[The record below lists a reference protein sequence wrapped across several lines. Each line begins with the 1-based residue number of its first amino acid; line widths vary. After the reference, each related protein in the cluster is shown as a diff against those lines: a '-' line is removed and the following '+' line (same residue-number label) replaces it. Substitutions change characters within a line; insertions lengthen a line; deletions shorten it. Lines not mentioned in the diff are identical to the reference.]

1 MTNSKDYSFKLACY
15 LLNYKEDDAAIS
27 ISEQPANKRKDNKK
41 NKQQLKAEVA
51 ELLKKIEVFHNPGLS
66 IFRHYRHMS
75 DRNLEIREAKSSLLE
90 DNHVFDR
97 YVLGI
102 LKEFCIITIAFLVK
116 LEKMHKK
123 KILCG
128 NVSPYTF
135 MYNKKLKQCEPCDL
149 GLILSDK
156 NIVRAEKQLKGDLI
170 YITTD
175 LQDIDYN
182 KYLAPE
188 LKESLL
194 VYGLKR
200 RLQKLSIIAESRGI
214 LLPEVDKINI
224 ILADFHQ
231 LQVKYTNKAEI
242 YSVGY

>member
-1 MTNSKDYSFKLACY
+1 MASY
-15 LLNYKEDDAAIS
+15 LLNYQEDDTSSSVS
-27 ISEQPANKRKDNKK
+27 IPLSNKRKNNKK
-41 NKQQLKAEVA
+41 NKNQLKAEVA
-51 ELLKKIEVFHNPGLS
+51 ELLKKLEVFHNPGLS

-75 DRNLEIREAKSSLLE
+75 DGNLELREAKSSLLE

-149 GLILSDK
+149 GIILSDK
-156 NIVRAEKQLKGDLI
+156 NVVRAEKQLKGDLI
-170 YITTD
+170 YVTTD
-175 LQDIDYN
+175 LQNIDSQQSYPLHN
-182 KYLAPE
+182 
-188 LKESLL
+188 
-194 VYGLKR
+194 
-200 RLQKLSIIAESRGI
+200 
-214 LLPEVDKINI
+214 
-224 ILADFHQ
+224 
-231 LQVKYTNKAEI
+231 
-242 YSVGY
+242 